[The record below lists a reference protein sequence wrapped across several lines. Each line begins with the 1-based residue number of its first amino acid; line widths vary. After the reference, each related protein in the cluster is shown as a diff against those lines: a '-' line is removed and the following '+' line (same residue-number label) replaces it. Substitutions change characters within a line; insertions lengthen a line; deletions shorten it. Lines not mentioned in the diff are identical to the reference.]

1 VVGFFASALAFAAQT
16 FVPPDLLTLLQ
27 PPPLWAHQVQAVE
40 RGTPAPAEADLH
52 AHMVVSLNDTQSN
65 WSPADAERALTSSD
79 VLRPRSAI
87 QEVGRHRFPGWA
99 AFALKNASEQAL
111 DQVIYLNHPT
121 TDFAKLYRWT
131 GASWAEVIGRHD
143 TAIGLFERDRYP
155 SFDITLP
162 AGATHW
168 YMLRQHTVSPMRFTL
183 VAQNNPAHK
192 TDELWKHMVLVPVFL
207 VPIAVGM
214 LLLTLRRLTNT
225 GGQGL
230 FMSFIAADLFGA
242 SWLVGILPEL
252 LPTVS
257 PLTLRALAQTSYA
270 LLAVFGSLHLLR
282 FLDIWCLAPR
292 LSRVVAVATGLFAL
306 FIATSAVVDPWRTS
320 SILISGCAIT
330 VLTNITLGLYA
341 WRHKR
346 PYSGLYTWAWGVYL
360 LGFVVFVLYKLGW
373 VIPHAW
379 GMTVYLQSA
388 GVCLLIGYAIAR
400 SVLDRD
406 SRLAAALEQA
416 YQQRT
421 QIEQLSMERD
431 RLFAAANHDLRQPLQ
446 AVALN
451 LELLRTRAAD
461 HPELNTIITRMRLA
475 LGSMGGMLSALLDL
489 RRADHTG
496 SAPKLEAI
504 ELQPLLQRLAIQ
516 FREQARA
523 KGLALRLVSSR
534 AWVMA
539 DAVWLERALSNL
551 LSNALRYTERGR
563 IVLGVRKGSKNEVR
577 ILVIDTGVGI
587 DARDIARL
595 FGEHQS
601 GASTQDVNGKALLG
615 ARQIGELQE
624 DRRYGLGLYIVQ
636 RLTQA
641 MGARVEVKSIEGK
654 GSQFA
659 IHMQSALPRQ
669 VRSQPAAPPEAR
681 AQSLLG
687 MHILLLDDD
696 PLTLASLMEALQLCG
711 ADVTAESDPG
721 AIRQLLERPVHG
733 FDIVLSDLYF
743 SGYPLG
749 LEFLQLA
756 RMRLPEATR
765 MMMTADP
772 EALRK
777 LLIDPEL
784 IAKTFSKPISLTD
797 LTRGLGRKDEA
808 SVTTPLDTRL

>member
-1 VVGFFASALAFAAQT
+1 MS
-16 FVPPDLLTLLQ
+16 
-27 PPPLWAHQVQAVE
+27 PPLWAHQVQAVE
-40 RGTPAPAEADLH
+40 RGASAPSEADLH
-52 AHMVVSLNDTQSN
+52 TDLIISLGDTQSSWHPN
-65 WSPADAERALTSSD
+65 DAERALAGTD

-99 AFALKNASEQAL
+99 GFVLRNASDQAL

-121 TDFAKLYRWT
+121 TDFAALYRWT
-131 GASWAEVIGRHD
+131 GSQWAQVRGRHE
-143 TAIGLFERDRYP
+143 TAIGWFERDRYP

-192 TDELWKHMVLVPVFL
+192 TDELWKHLVLVPVFL
-207 VPIAVGM
+207 VPIAVG
-214 LLLTLRRLTNT
+214 LLLVTLRRLTNT
-225 GGQGL
+225 GGQAL

-252 LPTVS
+252 FPTHS

-270 LLAVFGSLHLLR
+270 LVALFGSLHLLR
-282 FLDIWCLAPR
+282 FLDLWSLAPR
-292 LSRVVAVATGLFAL
+292 VSHAVAACAILFAISVAL
-306 FIATSAVVDPWRTS
+306 SAMLDPWRAS
-320 SILISGCAIT
+320 NLLIGGCAIS
-330 VLTNITLGLYA
+330 VLINMALAGYA
-341 WRHKR
+341 WRKNR
-346 PYSGLYTWAWGVYL
+346 PYSGLYTLAWGVYL
-360 LGFVVFVLYKLGW
+360 LSFVMFALYKLEW

-379 GMTVYLQSA
+379 GMTVYMQSA
-388 GVCLLIGYAIAR
+388 GVCLLIGYAIAK
-400 SVLDRD
+400 SVIERD
-406 SRLAAALEQA
+406 TRLGAALEQA
-416 YQQRT
+416 YRQRT
-421 QIEQLSMERD
+421 QIEQLSLERD

-451 LELLRTRAAD
+451 LELLRTRAAE
-461 HPELNTIITRMRLA
+461 HPELNTIIARMRLA

-496 SAPKLEAI
+496 SAPNLEPV

-523 KGLALRLVSSR
+523 KGLALRLVSTR
-534 AWVMA
+534 GWVMA

-563 IVLGVRKGSKNEVR
+563 IVLGVRRGPKDDLR
-577 ILVIDTGVGI
+577 ILVIDTGSGI
-587 DARDIARL
+587 AAMDIKRL

-601 GASTQDVNGKALLG
+601 GTIHQAGHQFQD
-615 ARQIGELQE
+615 

-641 MGARVEVKSIEGK
+641 MGAQVDVRSVEGK

-659 IHMQSALPRQ
+659 IQMRSAVPKQSPPRSGLDHDEPAESLNGLQ
-669 VRSQPAAPPEAR
+669 V
-681 AQSLLG
+681 
-687 MHILLLDDD
+687 LLLDDD
-696 PLTLASLMEALQLCG
+696 PLTLASLSEALQQCG
-711 ADVTAESDPG
+711 AIVTAESDPS
-721 AIRQLLERPVHG
+721 AIRLLLGRPAQR

-756 RMRLPEATR
+756 RLSLPETNR

-777 LLIDPEL
+777 LLLDPEL
-784 IAKTFSKPISLTD
+784 ITQTFPKPISLLD
-797 LTRGLGRKDEA
+797 LTRGLGRVNRA
-808 SVTTPLDTRL
+808 VATTQADTRL